1 IREDILPR
9 NRGQSW
15 TARLQREAAAPTVGQ
30 GGEKHSVEDGRQ
42 CEAGRRQ
49 RGERLEADEIYKRRR
64 SDRRSEAERSFCN
77 VRVLRRGLEGS
88 QIDRVPLQLRHERRQ
103 IEGRG
108 VEQGRHQIPKR
119 RALLGDFC
127 RVAGKRKAA
136 GKVDKKAK
144 RGRKAAKD
152 ANKPKRPASAFF
164 VFMEEFRK
172 TFQEKHPENKKVSVV
187 SKACGDKWKSMSES
201 EKAPYVAK
209 AAKRKAEYEKIIAS
223 YDKKQSESS
232 GGNASAEEEVEEEGS
247 DKSKSE
253 VEDEED
259 GNEEEEEDEE

>member
-172 TFQEKHPENKKVSVV
+172 TFQEKHPENKKVSV
-187 SKACGDKWKSMSES
+187 